1 MSNIGGDKRQ
11 SPAFEEKEF
20 AKKIGLFEA
29 RVIAVNPTTEEYS
42 DVLGRQLKEDSKA
55 TEYLGTSK
63 DGNARLRLDFWLEE
77 VKTQEKIKLSFF
89 IENKEKENKDQTK
102 KQYINNIGRC
112 TWADSPNNLPP
123 WFKERENRVAFVGE
137 EDLYNFLRSWL
148 SNIDF
153 SSKKSTLQLE
163 FNKLIKGNVKELNE
177 QINGEWATNIVA
189 LATVSSKETADG
201 VKEYQAIYNKAFLPP
216 YSIKAF
222 RLLDYNKAEAI
233 SALRQKSQ
241 KELKP
246 HERFVLN
253 VVGEYGCKDFFT
265 FKELKDYNSEDN
277 LVASDKV
284 IADDDSEFL

>member
-1 MSNIGGDKRQ
+1 MSNIGGEKRQ
-11 SPAFEEKEF
+11 SVQFEEKEF
-20 AKKIGLFEA
+20 PKKIGLFEA
-29 RVIAVNPTTEEYS
+29 RVIAVNPTTEEYA

-77 VKTQEKIKLSFF
+77 VKSKEKFKLTFF

-112 TWADSPNNLPP
+112 TWADSPNNLPT
-123 WFKERENRVAFVGE
+123 WFQERENRVSFVGE

-153 SSKKSTLQLE
+153 SSKKSTLQVE
-163 FNKLIKGNVKELNE
+163 FNKLIKGNVKELKE

-189 LATVSSKETADG
+189 LATINTKETDDG
-201 VKEYQAIYNKAFLPP
+201 VKEFQNIYNKAFLPP

-222 RLLDYNKAEAI
+222 RLLDYNAAGTI
-233 SALRQKSQ
+233 SGLRQKAS
-241 KELKP
+241 KDLKP

-265 FKELKDYNSEDN
+265 FKELKEYSSEDN
-277 LVASDKV
+277 LVSSDKV
-284 IADDDSEFL
+284 ISEDAGDY

>member
-1 MSNIGGDKRQ
+1 MSNIGGEKRQ
-11 SPAFEEKEF
+11 NPVFEEKEF

-29 RVIAVNPTTEEYS
+29 RVIAVNPTAEEYT

-77 VKTQEKIKLSFF
+77 VKSQEKFKLTFF
-89 IENKEKENKDQTK
+89 IENKEKENRDGTK
-102 KQYINNIGRC
+102 KQYINNVGRC
-112 TWADSPNNLPP
+112 TWADSPNNLPT
-123 WFKERENRVAFVGE
+123 WFKEREFRVAYVGE

-148 SNIDF
+148 GNIDF
-153 SSKKSTLQLE
+153 SKPTAELQIE
-163 FNKLIKGNVKELNE
+163 FNKLIKGNVKELKE

-189 LATVSSKETADG
+189 MATISTQEKEDG
-201 VKEYQAIYNKAFLPP
+201 VKEFQNVYNKAFLPP

-222 RLLDYNKAEAI
+222 RLVDYNSASTV
-233 SALRQKSQ
+233 SALRQKSP

-253 VVGEYGCKDFFT
+253 VVGEYGCKDFYT
-265 FKELKDYNSEDN
+265 FKELKEYNSEDN

-284 IADDDSEFL
+284 IADDDSDY

>member
-1 MSNIGGDKRQ
+1 MSNIGGEKRQ
-11 SPAFEEKEF
+11 NPVFEEKEF
-20 AKKIGLFEA
+20 PKKIGLFEA
-29 RVIAVNPTTEEYS
+29 KVIAVNPTAEEYA

-55 TEYLGTSK
+55 TEYLGTSQA
-63 DGNARLRLDFWLEE
+63 GNARLRLDFWLEE
-77 VKTQEKIKLSFF
+77 VKTQEKFKLTFF
-89 IENKEKENKDQTK
+89 IENKEKENKDATK

-112 TWADSPNNLPP
+112 TWADSPNNLPT

-163 FNKLIKGNVKELNE
+163 FNKLIKGNVKEIKE
-177 QINGEWATNIVA
+177 QINGEWAANIVA
-189 LATVSSKETADG
+189 LATISSKETPDG
-201 VKEYQAIYNKAFLPP
+201 VKEYQGVYNKAFLPA

-222 RLLDYNKAEAI
+222 RLLDYNAAGTI
-233 SALRQKSQ
+233 SGLRQKSS
-241 KELKP
+241 KDLKP

-284 IADDDSEFL
+284 ISEDAGDY

>member
-11 SPAFEEKEF
+11 SPVFEDKEF

-29 RVIAVNPTTEEYS
+29 RVIAVNPTTEEYA
-42 DVLGRQLKEDSKA
+42 DVLGRQLKEDSKS

-63 DGNARLRLDFWLEE
+63 DGNARLRIDFWLEE
-77 VKTQEKIKLSFF
+77 VKTREKFKLTFF
-89 IENKEKENKDQTK
+89 IENKEKENKDLTK

-123 WFKERENRVAFVGE
+123 WFKERENRVSFVGE

-163 FNKLIKGNVKELNE
+163 FNKLIKGNVKELKE

-189 LATVSSKETADG
+189 LATVSSKETEDG
-201 VKEYQAIYNKAFLPP
+201 TKEYQAIYSKAFLPP

-222 RLLDYNKAEAI
+222 RLIDYNKAEAI

-265 FKELKDYNSEDN
+265 FKELKEYNSEDN
-277 LVASDKV
+277 LVSSDKV
-284 IADDDSEFL
+284 IAEDDSDF

>member
-1 MSNIGGDKRQ
+1 MSNIGGEKRQ
-11 SPAFEEKEF
+11 NPVFEEKEF
-20 AKKIGLFEA
+20 PKKIGLFEA
-29 RVIAVNPTTEEYS
+29 KVIAVNPTAEEYA

-55 TEYLGTSK
+55 TEYLGTSQA
-63 DGNARLRLDFWLEE
+63 GNARLRIDFWLEE
-77 VKTQEKIKLSFF
+77 VKNKEKFKLTFF
-89 IENKEKENKDQTK
+89 IENKEKENKDGTK
-102 KQYINNIGRC
+102 KQYINNVGRC
-112 TWADSPNNLPP
+112 TWADSPNNLPT

-163 FNKLIKGNVKELNE
+163 FNKLIKGNVKELKE
-177 QINGEWATNIVA
+177 QIVGEWAANIVA
-189 LATVSSKETADG
+189 LATISSKETPDG
-201 VKEYQAIYNKAFLPP
+201 VKEYQGVYNKAFLPA

-222 RLLDYNKAEAI
+222 RLLDYNAAGTI
-233 SALRQKSQ
+233 SGLRQKSS
-241 KELKP
+241 KDLKP

-265 FKELKDYNSEDN
+265 FKELRDYNSDEN

-284 IADDDSEFL
+284 IAEDDGDY

>member
-1 MSNIGGDKRQ
+1 MSNIGGEKRQ
-11 SPAFEEKEF
+11 SPVFEEKEF

-29 RVIAVNPTTEEYS
+29 RVIAVNPTSEEYA

-63 DGNARLRLDFWLEE
+63 DGNARLRIDFWLEE
-77 VKTQEKIKLSFF
+77 VKTQEKFKLTFF

-112 TWADSPNNLPP
+112 TWADSPNNLPT

-163 FNKLIKGNVKELNE
+163 FNKLIKGNVKELKE

-189 LATVSSKETADG
+189 LATVSSKETEDG
-201 VKEYQAIYNKAFLPP
+201 TKEYQAIYSKAFLPP

-222 RLLDYNKAEAI
+222 RLIDYNKAEAI

-265 FKELKDYNSEDN
+265 FKELKEYNSEDN
-277 LVASDKV
+277 LVSSDKV
-284 IADDDSEFL
+284 IAEDDSDF

>member
-1 MSNIGGDKRQ
+1 MSNIGGEKRQ
-11 SPAFEEKEF
+11 SPVFDDKEF
-20 AKKIGLFEA
+20 AKKVGLFEA
-29 RVIAVNPTTEEYS
+29 RVIAVNPTTEEYA

-77 VKTQEKIKLSFF
+77 VKSKEKFKLTFF

-112 TWADSPNNLPP
+112 TWADSPNNLPT
-123 WFKERENRVAFVGE
+123 WFQERENRVAFVGE

-153 SSKKSTLQLE
+153 SSKKSTLQVE
-163 FNKLIKGNVKELNE
+163 FNKLIKGNVKELKE

-189 LATVSSKETADG
+189 LATINTKETDDG
-201 VKEYQAIYNKAFLPP
+201 VKEFQNIYNKAFLPP

-222 RLLDYNKAEAI
+222 RLLDYNAAGTI
-233 SALRQKSQ
+233 SGLRQKAS
-241 KELKP
+241 KDLKP

-265 FKELKDYNSEDN
+265 FKELKEYSSEDN

-284 IADDDSEFL
+284 IAEDDSDF

>member
-1 MSNIGGDKRQ
+1 MSNIGGEKRQ
-11 SPAFEEKEF
+11 SPTFDDKEF
-20 AKKIGLFEA
+20 AKKVGLFEA
-29 RVIAVNPTTEEYS
+29 RVIAVNPTTEEYA

-77 VKTQEKIKLSFF
+77 VKSKEKFKLTFF

-112 TWADSPNNLPP
+112 TWADSPNNLPT

-153 SSKKSTLQLE
+153 SSKKSTLQVE
-163 FNKLIKGNVKELNE
+163 FNKLIKGNVKELKE

-189 LATVSSKETADG
+189 LATINTKETDDG
-201 VKEYQAIYNKAFLPP
+201 VKEFQNIYNKAFLPP

-222 RLLDYNKAEAI
+222 RLLDYNAAGTI
-233 SALRQKSQ
+233 SGLRQKAS
-241 KELKP
+241 KDLKP

-265 FKELKDYNSEDN
+265 FKELKEYSSEDN
-277 LVASDKV
+277 LVSSDKV
-284 IADDDSEFL
+284 ISEDAGDY